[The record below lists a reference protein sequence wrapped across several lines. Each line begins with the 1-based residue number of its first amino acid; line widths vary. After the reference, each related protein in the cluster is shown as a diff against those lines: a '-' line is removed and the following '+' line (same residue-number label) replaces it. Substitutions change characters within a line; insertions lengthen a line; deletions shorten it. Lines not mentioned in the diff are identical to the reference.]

1 VVITALFSIAEV
13 WNLPRCPITEEE
25 VKENVFYTHNR
36 KMFSHKEHIIS
47 LLVSR

>member
-25 VKENVFYTHNR
+25 VKENVDFICIFMANAVVNVCWL
-36 KMFSHKEHIIS
+36 SI
-47 LLVSR
+47 